1 MAPSRAAESN
11 SHTLVSLPVIADAR
25 GRLGFAQAGS
35 QVPFEPRRV
44 FYLYGVIPGAERGGH
59 AHRAQHQFLIMLA
72 GSCRVAIDNGQA
84 VSDVRLEN
92 PAQGLYV
99 PPMLWLDLADFSPD
113 AICLALASDVYDEA
127 DYIRDKAEF
136 RKLANP

>member
-1 MAPSRAAESN
+1 MARSHETDHKA
-11 SHTLVSLPVIADAR
+11 HTLVALPVIADAR
-25 GRLGFAQAGS
+25 GKLGFAQAGS

-44 FYLYGVIPGAERGGH
+44 FYLYGIAPGAERGGH

-72 GSCRVAIDNGQA
+72 GNCRIVVDDGQNT
-84 VSDVRLEN
+84 SEVRLEN

-99 PPMLWLDLADFSPD
+99 PPMLWLDLADFSSD
-113 AICLALASDVYDEA
+113 AVCLVLASGVYDEA

-136 RKLANP
+136 RKLAIP